1 MTKNE
6 ILEKVQDVL
15 RECFD
20 DDELDV
26 TMETTA
32 ADVDGWD
39 SLRHITILAAL
50 EDEFR
55 IRFSMNDARKAKNV
69 GDLVDVIERLV
80 KW

>member
-6 ILEKVQDVL
+6 ILAKVQDVL

-20 DDELDV
+20 DDELNV
-26 TMETTA
+26 TMATTA

-50 EDEFR
+50 EDEFS
-55 IRFSMNDARKAKNV
+55 IRFSMNDARKVKNV
-69 GDLVDVIERLV
+69 GDLVKAIERLL
-80 KW
+80 K